1 MRSAVSKKAFAHL
14 SLYLCNKYKYLR
26 KATATRIYEALTL
39 YGEDMDISEED
50 LANLLME
57 LNATDWEKPVEDL
70 RPIRNHL
77 CELMKVPAPTLQTKA
92 QK

>member
-1 MRSAVSKKAFAHL
+1 MRSSVSKQAFAHL

-26 KATATRIYEALTL
+26 KATATRIYETLTL

-50 LANLLME
+50 LTILLNE
-57 LNATDWEKPVEDL
+57 LNETDWEKPVEEL

-77 CELMKVPAPTLQTKA
+77 CELMKVPAPTIQKKA